1 MPKQA
6 QTLPKQWIL
15 TKIMPTQSMASYA
28 GIAIYPL
35 QKTNG
40 QKWSPDAMIRV
51 EAVAYDLSRNDPRDF
66 TYVKIYLWLI
76 RLLYIR

>member
-51 EAVAYDLSRNDPRDF
+51 EAVAYGLSRNDPRD
-66 TYVKIYLWLI
+66 VKINSRPI
-76 RLLYIR
+76 RLLYVG